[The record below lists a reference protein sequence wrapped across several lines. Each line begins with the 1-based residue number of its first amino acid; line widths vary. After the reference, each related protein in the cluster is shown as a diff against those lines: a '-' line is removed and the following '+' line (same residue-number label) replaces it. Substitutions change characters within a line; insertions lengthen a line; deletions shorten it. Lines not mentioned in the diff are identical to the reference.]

1 MNHCFPER
9 MGIPMAIDTVSQ
21 NYTYKDSL
29 GKHTPRV
36 CPCLYHGM
44 TAILEGLVSRL
55 SLSLQKVSHL
65 THLNSAYTLL
75 LTIWLVFA
83 TSCVLYKSF
92 FLPGSIELIG
102 REFWRR
108 PSANA
113 ANWCVCFERQLL
125 AESFLKLISFS
136 LSLFVPLFL
145 ISSCP
150 PT

>member
-21 NYTYKDSL
+21 NYTCKNSL

-36 CPCLYHGM
+36 WPCLCRGLCRIV
-44 TAILEGLVSRL
+44 TAISQALVSRL
-55 SLSLQKVSHL
+55 SPSLQKVSHL
-65 THLNSAYTLL
+65 THLNSACTLL
-75 LTIWLVFA
+75 LTICAVQKL
-83 TSCVLYKSF
+83 F
-92 FLPGSIELIG
+92 FLPDSIELIG

-136 LSLFVPLFL
+136 LSLFIPLFL